1 MAPIH
6 LLDEET
12 GEYNVSYIKKMFKE
26 PMALIKGV
34 HRIQGIMVKK
44 GNPLGIKS
52 IADLAGNSASA
63 APAEHGAIRYVN
75 RQRGAGTRVLFDY
88 RLKQEN
94 IDPSSI
100 NGYDR
105 EMATHMAVA
114 AAVASDG
121 ADSGM
126 GVLSAA
132 KAMDLDFIEV
142 GPEEYDFAIPA
153 EYLELPHIKAF
164 IEILQSSEFKDRLE
178 ELGGYSA
185 ENAGKIIM
193 I

>member
-1 MAPIH
+1 M
-6 LLDEET
+6 
-12 GEYNVSYIKKMFKE
+12 
-26 PMALIKGV
+26 
-34 HRIQGIMVKK
+34 
-44 GNPLGIKS
+44 
-52 IADLAGNSASA
+52 
-63 APAEHGAIRYVN
+63 
-75 RQRGAGTRVLFDY
+75 
-88 RLKQEN
+88 QEN

-121 ADSGM
+121 ADAGM

-164 IEILQSSEFKDRLE
+164 IEILQSSEFRDRIE